1 MYNES
6 ASIMKIAGSATIT
19 AGGAALLPV
28 TSGNNV
34 GLILA
39 YGAITIGLMAIIG
52 QIIVRVVRHHYQNQ
66 SK

>member
-39 YGAITIGLMAIIG
+39 YGAIAIGLMAIIG